1 MFFSII
7 LCDAGDIA
15 QSGSFVTNGT
25 ALIRSD
31 KPLATENR
39 WNATAQR
46 LIPAQGPLEPGSVT
60 ANVQCFD
67 NPPPH

>member
-1 MFFSII
+1 MFSSIA
-7 LCDAGDIA
+7 LCDAGDTA

-31 KPLATENR
+31 KPLATENG

-46 LIPAQGPLEPGSVT
+46 LIPAQGPSEPGSVT
-60 ANVQCFD
+60 ADVICFD